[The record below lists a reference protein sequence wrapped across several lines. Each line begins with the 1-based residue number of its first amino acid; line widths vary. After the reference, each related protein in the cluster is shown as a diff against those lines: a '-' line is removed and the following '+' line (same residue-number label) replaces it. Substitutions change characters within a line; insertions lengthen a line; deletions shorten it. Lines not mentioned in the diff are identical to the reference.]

1 MFQRFASSLP
11 LFPFFATDIVEG
23 DNIDIDNKVLPH
35 NHVTVGKHNKYFGW

>member
-11 LFPFFATDIVEG
+11 LFPFFATDIVG
-23 DNIDIDNKVLPH
+23 DNIDKDNKVLPH